1 MHNASVLGREPVT
14 VYKKPIVLSPSEA
27 QTTVCIEEAQS
38 VDQLVFYSPAFEQKL
53 HHFGPAPYLCAT
65 RRAAHMICSQI
76 MPLTRASFLR
86 GKKIFGPV
94 LLRQGSADL
103 SNREQL
109 PLGHHVYNLKH
120 FFARGTTS
128 LN

>member
-53 HHFGPAPYLCAT
+53 HHFGPAPYLGAT

-86 GKKIFGPV
+86 GKKIYLALYFSDRDQLTSPIESSY
-94 LLRQGSADL
+94 LL
-103 SNREQL
+103 
-109 PLGHHVYNLKH
+109 
-120 FFARGTTS
+120 GTMFTI
-128 LN
+128 LNIFSPEELQA